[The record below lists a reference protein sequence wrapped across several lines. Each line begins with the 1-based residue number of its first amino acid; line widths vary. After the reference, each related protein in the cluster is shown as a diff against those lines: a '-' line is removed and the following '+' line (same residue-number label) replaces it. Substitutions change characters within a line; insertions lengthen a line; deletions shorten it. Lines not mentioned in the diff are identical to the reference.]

1 MQTPTNTKAAQTY
14 RQVSSANNPV
24 LRTLQQRLDDRI
36 SIRSFGANGD
46 GTDQTAALQRA
57 IDQLYLNAS
66 NKGTTAARVELIL
79 EAGEYT
85 TASTIYLPPFATIRG
100 AGPDKDYHSRW
111 QLHIPAFQTA
121 NDTSTPGVYACRLQL
136 VQHLIQ
142 ARNISLSGLNYYYDW
157 RAAASLSLS

>member
-1 MQTPTNTKAAQTY
+1 MQTLTNTKAVQTY
-14 RQVSSANNPV
+14 RQVISANNPV

-46 GTDQTAALQRA
+46 GTNQTAALQRA

-85 TASTIYLPPFATIRG
+85 TASTIYLPPYATIRG
-100 AGPDKDYHSRW
+100 AGPEKTIINSTWH
-111 QLHIPAFQTA
+111 FQHFKQRMKLVPRACMLPTA
-121 NDTSTPGVYACRLQL
+121 Q
-136 VQHLIQ
+136 VQHLIKQ
-142 ARNISLSGLNYYYDW
+142 EILLYQD
-157 RAAASLSLS
+157 LTITTT